1 MTRLIRS
8 ELAKLR
14 TVWSTWVL
22 LAITA
27 VVVAGVASAVGFA
40 PHNRGDAAAVLF
52 PARGTV
58 PWFDSVF
65 SIMALALDFSLVLG
79 VLMVTTEHR
88 HKTVTPT
95 FLVEPRRGRVTAAKL
110 LVSIGGGVV
119 IAVVAG
125 VVGLAFGA
133 AVVGAGYGTSGRMLT
148 EFRHVWPGV
157 ACAAALYAV
166 YGVGLGA
173 VLKNQ
178 AVSIVVGLGVSAVVE
193 PILNGALPA
202 VGRWLPGEAA
212 QALESVTAR
221 PEVRGFG
228 ADLVHL
234 VPWWAGALVLLGY
247 GVVLATA
254 GSVTTL
260 RADVT

>member
-1 MTRLIRS
+1 MTRLVRAEI
-8 ELAKLR
+8 LKLR

-22 LAITA
+22 LGITFVVIGAIAAT
-27 VVVAGVASAVGFA
+27 VGFA
-40 PHNRGDAAAVLF
+40 PHRREGVGVLF

-58 PWFDSVF
+58 AWFDTVF
-65 SIMALALDFSLVLG
+65 SIMAIALDFALVLG
-79 VLMVTTEHR
+79 VLMVTSEHR
-88 HKTVTPT
+88 HKTITPT

-110 LVSIGGGVV
+110 AVSGAGGLV

-125 VVGLAFGA
+125 VASLVFGFVVVA
-133 AVVGAGYGTSGRMLT
+133 AGFGHSGEMLT

-157 ACAAALYAV
+157 AAAAVLYAV
-166 YGVGLGA
+166 YGIGLGA

-178 AVSIVVGLGVSAVVE
+178 AVSIVVGLGVSAIVE

-202 VGRWLPGEAA
+202 VGRWLPSEAA

-221 PEVRGFG
+221 PEVRGGLG
-228 ADLVHL
+228 ANLVHL
-234 VPWWAGALVLLGY
+234 VPWWAGAMVLLGY
-247 GVVLATA
+247 GIVLATA

-260 RADVT
+260 RGDVT

>member
-1 MTRLIRS
+1 VIRLVRA
-8 ELAKLR
+8 EVAKLR
-14 TVWSTWVL
+14 TVWTTWVL
-22 LAITA
+22 LGITA
-27 VVVAGVASAVGFA
+27 VVVGAIASAVGFA
-40 PHNRGDAAAVLF
+40 PHRRDTAAVLF

-65 SIMALALDFSLVLG
+65 SIMTLALDLALVLG
-79 VLMVTTEHR
+79 VVMVTSEHR

-110 LVSIGGGVV
+110 VVSSGGGLVV
-119 IAVVAG
+119 AVVAG
-125 VVGLAFGA
+125 AVGLAFGY
-133 AVVGAGYGTSGRMLT
+133 AVVGAGMGTGGEMLT

-157 ACAAALYAV
+157 AAAAVLYAV

-173 VLKNQ
+173 LFKNQ
-178 AVSIVVGLGVSAVVE
+178 AVSIVVGLGATAVLE
-193 PILNGALPA
+193 PILDGALPS
-202 VGRWLPGEAA
+202 VGRWLPNEAA

-221 PEVRGFG
+221 PEVRGLG
-228 ADLVHL
+228 TALAHL

-247 GVVLATA
+247 GVALATA

-260 RADVT
+260 RRDVT

>member
-1 MTRLIRS
+1 MTRLVRA
-8 ELAKLR
+8 EVAKLR
-14 TVWSTWVL
+14 TVWPTWVL
-22 LAITA
+22 LVIMA
-27 VVVAGVASAVGFA
+27 VVVGGIASAVGFA
-40 PHNRGDAAAVLF
+40 PHRGEGVLF
-52 PARGTV
+52 PPRGTI

-65 SIMALALDFSLVLG
+65 SILALALDFSLVLG

-88 HKTVTPT
+88 HKTITPT

-110 LVSIGGGVV
+110 VVSAGGGVV
-119 IAVVAG
+119 MAVVAG
-125 VVGLAFGA
+125 AVGLAFGF
-133 AVVGAGYGTSGRMLT
+133 AVVGAGYGNRMEMLT

-157 ACAAALYAV
+157 AAAAALYGL

-173 VLKNQ
+173 LLKNQ
-178 AVSIVVGLGVSAVVE
+178 AVSIVVGLGVTTIVE
-193 PILNGALPA
+193 PILTGALPSA
-202 VGRWLPGEAA
+202 ARWLPSEAA

-221 PEVRGFG
+221 PQVHGFG
-228 ADLVHL
+228 SNLVHL

-247 GVVLATA
+247 GVALAAA